1 MSQGSARLPLMA
13 ALSGRVKEE
22 DVSYR
27 TQMVEAAARLK
38 DVIAMGRGDPDFRTP
53 AHIAEA
59 GKRAIDEDQTHY
71 THPAGIPQLR
81 EAIAKT
87 LKRENHLDYT
97 SDEIIVT
104 AGVQEAMMLCM
115 LALVDRGDEVLIP
128 SPGFTSY
135 DTAVELCGGKCVSV
149 PTYERD
155 DFALMPAQLERR
167 ITPQTKVLVL
177 VTPNN
182 PTGAVTP
189 PTAIRQIAVLA
200 EKRNLIVLSDEIYG
214 KIIFEGSEH
223 LSIGSLPGM
232 KERTITLNG
241 FSKSYAM
248 TGWRVGYLAAP
259 EPFAR
264 MLIEPRHTLSINA
277 TTSSQW
283 AALAALTGPQDA
295 VTDMLK
301 AYRDRRAFMMKAL
314 DEIGFTYGHPG
325 GAFYIYVNVERSG
338 LAAPEFCKL
347 LLQEA
352 RVLLFP
358 GTLFGDTDDRYV
370 RMSLLQPLDRLTAAM
385 ERIVEA
391 KDRLFVAARAEPGSA
406 R

>member
-1 MSQGSARLPLMA
+1 MTALAARV
-13 ALSGRVKEE
+13 REE

-27 TQMVEAAARLK
+27 TRMMAIAAELE
-38 DVIAMGRGDPDFRTP
+38 DVIALGRGDPDFRTP

-59 GKRAIDEDQTHY
+59 GKRAIDEDRTHY
-71 THPAGIPQLR
+71 TQPAGIPQLR
-81 EAIAKT
+81 EAIAT
-87 LKRENHLDYT
+87 MLEREYGLSYT
-97 SDEIIVT
+97 ADEVMVT
-104 AGVQEAMMLCM
+104 AGVQEAMTLCM
-115 LALVDRGDEVLIP
+115 LALVEAGDEVLIP
-128 SPGFTSY
+128 SPRFTSY
-135 DTAVELCGGKCVSV
+135 DTAVELCGGVCVPV
-149 PTYERD
+149 PTYEKD
-155 DFALMPAQLERR
+155 DFALMPAELEKRMSAR
-167 ITPQTKVLVL
+167 TKVLVL

-189 PTAIRQIAVLA
+189 PWAIREIAA
-200 EKRNLIVLSDEIYG
+200 IAQRRNLIVIADEIYS

-223 LSIGSLPGM
+223 LSIASLPGM

-259 EPFAR
+259 AEFVR

-295 VTDMLK
+295 VLEMLK
-301 AYRDRRAFMMKAL
+301 IYRERRAYMMKAL
-314 DEIGFTYGHPG
+314 DELGFTYGHPG
-325 GAFYIYVNVERSG
+325 GAFYLYVNVEASG
-338 LAAPEFCKL
+338 LAAPAFCEL
-347 LLQEA
+347 ALREA

-370 RMSLLQPLDRLTAAM
+370 RMSLLQPIDRLREAI
-385 ERIVEA
+385 ERIVTA
-391 KDRLFVAARAEPGSA
+391 KDRLFVAAESA